1 MGVGGGAH
9 YKLRTR
15 KSAKN
20 TINDIVMVDNNAM
33 GNVKT
38 RKMQMHEMFYALYK
52 KPEEKK
58 IERQKGDTV

>member
-1 MGVGGGAH
+1 M
-9 YKLRTR
+9 
-15 KSAKN
+15 N

-52 KPEEKK
+52 NQKK
-58 IERQKGDTV
+58 KKLEDRREILFDLG